1 MRLSHSE
8 VKTEIKRED
17 NYTYIQRVHIAIT
30 GGNKMDEIVFYDET
44 VDNVMEAE
52 VQLAVAKKW
61 QNTLASVH
69 V

>member
-1 MRLSHSE
+1 MKAIATAKL
-8 VKTEIKRED
+8 KTEIKRED

-61 QNTLASVH
+61 QTP
-69 V
+69 

>member
-1 MRLSHSE
+1 
-8 VKTEIKRED
+8 
-17 NYTYIQRVHIAIT
+17 
-30 GGNKMDEIVFYDET
+30 MDEIVFYDET